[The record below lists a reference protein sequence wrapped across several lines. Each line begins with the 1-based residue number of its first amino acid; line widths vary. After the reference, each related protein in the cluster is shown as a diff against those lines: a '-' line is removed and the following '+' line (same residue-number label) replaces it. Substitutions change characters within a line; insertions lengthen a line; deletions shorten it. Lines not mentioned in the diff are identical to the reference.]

1 MQPRLLGKEF
11 LADHESKLN
20 IKTENFFYAKD
31 IIKRFKKQAIDWEK
45 IFANHTFDK
54 KKIRVYKELSGHRSK
69 NLLLCKVKKQSLDLP
84 SWLK

>member
-45 IFANHTFDK
+45 IFANHTLTK
-54 KKIRVYKELSGHRSK
+54 KKSEYIKNSQDTGVKIFFYARSR
-69 NLLLCKVKKQSLDLP
+69 NRAWTYLP
-84 SWLK
+84 G